1 MQPSFD
7 SYSRLGGVRA
17 LTVEGRPARR
27 PCKARDGAEHN
38 EAMRVFSKNAPT
50 GQTWPF
56 GWHGD
61 ATRKKKKSQNW
72 KLERQFTVDLL
83 ISKQAHL
90 GEYDNFERAT
100 LESFSEPSGFTDSF
114 GSPVSAKRNLMKFQV
129 CCILFP
135 LISPLPL
142 LRGAERMPAKQINS
156 KS

>member
-1 MQPSFD
+1 MR
-7 SYSRLGGVRA
+7 SRWRGGRQGGRA
-17 LTVEGRPARR
+17 KPEMELSTMR
-27 PCKARDGAEHN
+27 PCGFFLRMHQAAK
-38 EAMRVFSKNAPT
+38 
-50 GQTWPF
+50 
-56 GWHGD
+56 HGLSVG
-61 ATRKKKKSQNW
+61 TEMQQGRKKSQNW